1 MWKTN
6 SKLWELINTSVKLQK
21 IQNQETTNY
30 TKGKQ
35 GMILFTNVIRY
46 IEINLRKN
54 TKDLY
59 CETIR

>member
-6 SKLWELINTSVKLQK
+6 SKLWELINKPVKLQK
-21 IQNQETTNY
+21 IQKQGTTNY

-35 GMILFTNVIRY
+35 GMISFTNAIRY
-46 IEINLRKN
+46 VEINLRKN

-59 CETIR
+59 CETIK